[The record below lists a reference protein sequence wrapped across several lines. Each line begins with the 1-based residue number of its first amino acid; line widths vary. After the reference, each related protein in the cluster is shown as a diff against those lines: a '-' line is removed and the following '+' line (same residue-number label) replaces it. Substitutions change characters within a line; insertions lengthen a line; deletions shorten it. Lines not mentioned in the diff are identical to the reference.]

1 MKIRDIINDE
11 NIDDT
16 KHIIKK
22 LIWSGVEISVL
33 IAFLKMFGLL
43 PEGKKGE
50 KDSKS
55 TKSDQAPDVYQESC
69 TTYGDAIKFITKSS
83 MIGSDKKAAIALVK
97 TDQKADYYDAVISIV
112 TSSMVGSDKVSAI
125 AEISK

>member
-1 MKIRDIINDE
+1 MKIKDVINDN
-11 NIDDT
+11 NIDEV

-22 LIWSGVEISVL
+22 LILSGVEIGMLVG
-33 IAFLKMFGLL
+33 FLKMFGLL
-43 PEGKKGE
+43 PETKKKE
-50 KDSKS
+50 KDQN
-55 TKSDQAPDVYQESC
+55 KSDQPKDIYQESC
-69 TTYGDAIKFITKSS
+69 TTYGDAIKYITKSS
-83 MIGSDKKAAIALVK
+83 MIGSDKKASIALVK